1 MKAIGIAK
9 GTIDSETGVET
20 VTYLL
25 ENNHS
30 ITVNYE
36 WPGITRIT
44 KELLEALLGLKKE
57 EETKCK

>member
-1 MKAIGIAK
+1 MKVIGIAK
-9 GTIDSETGVET
+9 STIDSETGAET

-36 WPGITRIT
+36 WPGTTRIT
-44 KELLEALLGLKKE
+44 KELLEALLGLEKE

>member
-1 MKAIGIAK
+1 MKARGILRS
-9 GTIDSETGVET
+9 TIDSETGVET

-36 WPGITRIT
+36 RPGITRIT
-44 KELLEALLGLKKE
+44 KEMLECLLGLNRE
-57 EETKCK
+57 EE